1 MRMVGKLCKMKTERL
16 TQIEFSVMKNVFVI
30 VLLLMSLRP
39 AAALYWDANSS
50 APGAG
55 GSTPTGTWGVNAYW
69 SANADGTAPTQAWV
83 STNAAVF
90 SAAMDA
96 TGTFTVNVSGTQTA
110 VSLIFQE
117 GHVTLAGGSLIL
129 SSAGGPV
136 DVYPATATINS
147 VLTGSTGLTKG
158 SLGTLILTGANHYTG
173 DTAVRE
179 GVLQLGASGVIPS
192 NSRLVLT
199 NLSAAR
205 ATFATGGFS
214 QSLGP
219 LSVQG
224 VDSTLQRVIDFGN
237 GASALSFADSS
248 AEDWNGMPLLIV
260 NYTPGLDSLRFGTTS
275 SGISPAQLALLQ
287 FADLG
292 NASAQINASGYV
304 SPVLPS
310 APWIQLTWSTADN
323 RTYRVEY
330 KDNLEDLTWTP
341 VVPDVLALATTA
353 STIDTSAGAA
363 KRFYRVEVLP

>member
-1 MRMVGKLCKMKTERL
+1 MKTERL
-16 TQIEFSVMKNVFVI
+16 TQIESSAMKNVFVI

-39 AAALYWDANSS
+39 AVALYWDANGN

-69 SANADGTAPTQAWV
+69 SADADGTAATQAWV
-83 STNAAVF
+83 STNTAVF
-90 SAAMDA
+90 CAGTDA

-117 GHVTLAGGSLIL
+117 GNVTLAGGSLIL
-129 SSAGGPV
+129 SGAGGPV
-136 DVYPATATINS
+136 DVYPATVTINS
-147 VLTGSTGLTKG
+147 VLAGSTGLTKG
-158 SLGTLILTGANHYTG
+158 SLGTLILSGANHYAG
-173 DTAVRE
+173 DTAVHE

-199 NLSAAR
+199 NISAAR

-237 GASALSFADSS
+237 GASALAFANSS

-260 NYTPGLDSLRFGTTS
+260 NYTLGVDTLRVGTS
-275 SGISPAQLALLQ
+275 SSGLTPTQLALLR
-287 FADLG
+287 FTDLAD
-292 NASAQINASGYV
+292 ATAQIDAQGFIT
-304 SPVLPS
+304 PVLPS
-310 APWIQLTWSTADN
+310 GARVQLTWAAADN
-323 RTYRVEY
+323 RSYRVQY
-330 KDNLEDLTWTP
+330 KDHLEDANWTNL
-341 VVPDVLALATTA
+341 VPDVLALGPTA
-353 STIDTSAGAA
+353 STIQTSVTAA
-363 KRFYRVEVLP
+363 KRFYRVVLLPLP